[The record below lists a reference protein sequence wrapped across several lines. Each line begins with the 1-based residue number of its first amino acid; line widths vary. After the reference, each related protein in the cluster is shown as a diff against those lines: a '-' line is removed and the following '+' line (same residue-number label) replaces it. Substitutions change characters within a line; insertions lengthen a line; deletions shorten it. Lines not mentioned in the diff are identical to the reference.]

1 MNAQSVTE
9 RSITS
14 NIQAIYGL
22 HIGSIHAAR
31 WIYMSCTLER
41 YPQQT
46 AIPDASWSQICT
58 EMKNIT
64 SSKEQFYNPNQTKYG
79 GIRLQDGL

>member
-1 MNAQSVTE
+1 
-9 RSITS
+9 
-14 NIQAIYGL
+14 
-22 HIGSIHAAR
+22 
-31 WIYMSCTLER
+31 MSCTLER